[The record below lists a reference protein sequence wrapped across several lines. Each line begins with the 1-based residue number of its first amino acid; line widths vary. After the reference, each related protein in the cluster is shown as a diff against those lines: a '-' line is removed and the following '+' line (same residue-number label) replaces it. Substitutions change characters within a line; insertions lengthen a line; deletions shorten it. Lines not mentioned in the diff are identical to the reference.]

1 MSNHFNIKKYLK
13 TDEYI
18 YNEGIYD
25 FLNNEKHYSDSFA
38 FEYEKFSKIQFDSF
52 NNSSLTKDRLI
63 KSINWSE
70 NELENKDLLEVG
82 SGNGRFTEILLDYK
96 SNLITFDSSNAI
108 FQNYKHNI
116 SKIDN
121 NKNFF
126 VKADIY
132 NLPFIQEKFDY
143 IFCCGVLQNT
153 QNPLKT
159 LEVLIPYLKKNGKMA
174 LDVTKKNKF
183 YFLNPKY
190 FWRNFTVKLNKEI
203 LFKIVN
209 FYVRKFY
216 NIDAYLK
223 NRFGFFGRILS
234 KILLPLP
241 LLSSEKLNLSQAMK
255 IDFSVLDT
263 FDCLA
268 SAYDNPL
275 TKRNIQ
281 IFLNNLLKKGTIKIG
296 KIIENQNLFII
307 HIEK

>member
-1 MSNHFNIKKYLK
+1 MSNHSILKKYLK

-18 YNEGIYD
+18 YNEGIYN

-52 NNSSLTKDRLI
+52 NNSSLTKDRFI
-63 KSINWSE
+63 NSTNWSE
-70 NELENKDLLEVG
+70 NELEDKDLLEVG

-96 SNLITFDSSNAI
+96 SNLITFDSSDAI

-116 SKIDN
+116 SKITK

-126 VKADIY
+126 IKADIY
-132 NLPFIQEKFDY
+132 NLPFIEEKFDY

-159 LEVLIPYLKKNGKMA
+159 LEVLIPYLKKNGKMV
-174 LDVTKKNKF
+174 LDITKKNNF

-209 FYVRKFY
+209 FYVKKFY

-234 KILLPLP
+234 RILLPLP
-241 LLSSEKLNLSQAMK
+241 LISSEQLNLSQELK

-268 SAYDNPL
+268 STYDNPL
-275 TKRNIQ
+275 SKRNIQ
-281 IFLNNLLKKGTIKIG
+281 IFLNKLLKKGIIKLG

-307 HIEK
+307 HIDK

>member
-1 MSNHFNIKKYLK
+1 MSNHFILKKYIK

-18 YNEGIYD
+18 YNEGVYD
-25 FLNNEKHYSDSFA
+25 FLKYEKHYSDSFA

-52 NNSSLTKDRLI
+52 NNSSLTKDRFI
-63 KSINWSE
+63 NSTNWSK

-116 SKIDN
+116 SKITK

-132 NLPFIQEKFDY
+132 NLPFIEEQFDY

-159 LEVLIPYLKKNGKMA
+159 LEVLIPYLKKNGKMV
-174 LDVTKKNKF
+174 LDITKKNNF

-209 FYVRKFY
+209 FYVKKFY

-223 NRFGFFGRILS
+223 NRFGFFGRIFS

-241 LLSSEKLNLSQAMK
+241 LLSSEKLYLSKEMK

-268 SAYDNPL
+268 STYDNPL
-275 TKRNIQ
+275 SKRNIQ
-281 IFLNNLLKKGTIKIG
+281 IFLNKLLKKGIIKLG
-296 KIIENQNLFII
+296 KIIENQNLFIV
-307 HIEK
+307 HIDK